1 MIEIAHRGY
10 SDLHKDN
17 TMEAFQAAVRHNF
30 DMIEMDIVLTKDN
43 EIIIYHDTFM
53 EDQLIRNM
61 SLQEIISKDPD
72 IITLNDF
79 YHKIDCEKQWVYLDV
94 KGNDEYICI
103 YLHTFLQRLATTSK
117 ILIGSF
123 NTLVLNRLH
132 SYSSDYHLGLIT
144 ENVLTPNIIQ
154 RYIDLYNIKFVS
166 FHWTA
171 LNHINVRYLQMK
183 RVFVFTY
190 TCKNESIRKFMRE
203 FSPDGIIT
211 NYKLK
216 PDNFQTE

>member
-10 SDLHKDN
+10 SELYKDN
-17 TMEAFQAAVRHNF
+17 TIKAFDAAINSKF
-30 DMIEMDIVLTKDN
+30 DIIEMDIVLTKDN

-53 EDQLIRNM
+53 DDKLIRNM
-61 SLQEIISKDPD
+61 TLHEIISKDTD
-72 IITLNDF
+72 IITLNEF
-79 YHKIDCEKQWVYLDV
+79 YQKYDCNKHWIYLDV

-103 YLHTFLQRLATTSK
+103 YLHKCLQRLSSTNK

-132 SYSSDYHLGLIT
+132 TYSSDYNLGLIT
-144 ENVLTPNIIQ
+144 ENVLSPSMLQ

-171 LNHINVRYLQMK
+171 LNHINTRFLQMK

-190 TCKNESIRKFMRE
+190 TCKNDSIYKFMSE
-203 FSPDGIIT
+203 FSPDGIVT
-211 NYKLK
+211 NYKLH
-216 PDNFQTE
+216 NHENVT